1 MSDTPSSGPSSSSS
15 GPPWWLLP
23 VVGCG
28 VIFTGITIFVMT
40 PPDRKGSNQPYQPEA
55 PMPKTIEQGGRRV
68 THTKRKHHSKNKT
81 RRT

>member
-1 MSDTPSSGPSSSSS
+1 
-15 GPPWWLLP
+15 
-23 VVGCG
+23 
-28 VIFTGITIFVMT
+28 MT
-40 PPDRKGSNQPYQPEA
+40 PPDRKGSNQPYQHEA